1 MIFEGKQ
8 HILYNLP
15 VVVLGVGESLY
26 RVPGQSS
33 CQPLTLGCISLE
45 SFAITSEMKIH
56 EVHEI
61 SRDCEMRTF
70 GLWFFLPF
78 LWYPQYPQCP
88 LSQGASMICW
98 IVSCGR
104 PCICLAEKKQ
114 RTFMKLSLRLPGWQL
129 SISIPEAFRQG
140 HSSPRAVSQ
149 LHAQFYALR
158 ENHVFSCLQ
167 STR

>member
-33 CQPLTLGCISLE
+33 CQPLILGDIRCISLE

-61 SRDCEMRTF
+61 SRNCEMRTF
-70 GLWFFLPF
+70 GL
-78 LWYPQYPQCP
+78 
-88 LSQGASMICW
+88 
-98 IVSCGR
+98 
-104 PCICLAEKKQ
+104 
-114 RTFMKLSLRLPGWQL
+114 
-129 SISIPEAFRQG
+129 
-140 HSSPRAVSQ
+140 
-149 LHAQFYALR
+149 
-158 ENHVFSCLQ
+158 
-167 STR
+167 